1 MNTPLLAGDIRDI
14 LKKMKEEISKGQRA
28 TAIFIA
34 EKMDKN
40 KSDIITAI
48 ITTIFSE
55 SRKTREKIGYQTM
68 VLKTLEDNLDK
79 IQFNQDTGVSSKIEF
94 SVGLEILGTGAKW
107 VLDVDT
113 GKASYGEILEAVRL
127 APGLPA
133 KVRQKVESKLRKL
146 YDRFP

>member
-1 MNTPLLAGDIRDI
+1 MNKPLVAGNTRDI
-14 LKKMKEEISKGQRA
+14 SEKMKEEILEGQRD

-34 EKMDKN
+34 EKMDRN

-79 IQFNQDTGVSSKIEF
+79 IQFDQDTGISSKIEL
-94 SVGLEILGTGAKW
+94 SVGVEILGTGAKW

-133 KVRQKVESKLRKL
+133 KARQKVESKLKKL
-146 YDRFP
+146 YHRFS